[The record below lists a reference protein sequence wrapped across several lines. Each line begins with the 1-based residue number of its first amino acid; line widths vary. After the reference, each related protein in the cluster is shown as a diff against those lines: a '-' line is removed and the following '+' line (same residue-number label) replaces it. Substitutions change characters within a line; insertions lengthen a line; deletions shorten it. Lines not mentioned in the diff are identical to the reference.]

1 MNNRSGGG
9 DASEIVRRGTFDGTV
24 ARSAYVIPHLKQAP
38 ETPKLRAMPEETNSI
53 LELRGVTKWYESAP
67 ERRILDGLDLVVG
80 AGERFAI
87 VGPSGCGKSTLLN
100 LLGTLDAP
108 SEGSVIVDG
117 IDTAG
122 LSEDAVARIRSE
134 KIGFI
139 FQMHHLLPQCTALE
153 NALVPTLAL
162 AKRPNPTEAADRAKR
177 LFDRVGLGDKLDRLP
192 SQLSGG
198 ERQRVA
204 IVRSLINSP
213 RLLLADEP
221 TGALDEDNAKR
232 LMELLA
238 ELNES
243 ERLALIVVT
252 HDRALAA
259 TLGSVRVL
267 HRGKL
272 ETAS

>member
-1 MNNRSGGG
+1 MPAPILQLDR
-9 DASEIVRRGTFDGTV
+9 V
-24 ARSAYVIPHLKQAP
+24 A
-38 ETPKLRAMPEETNSI
+38 
-53 LELRGVTKWYESAP
+53 KWYEGAP
-67 ERRILDGLDLVVG
+67 GHRVLDGLDL
-80 AGERFAI
+80 AIAPGERFAI

-108 SEGSVIVDG
+108 SEGRVVVDG

-122 LSEDAVARIRSE
+122 LGEDALARIRSE

-162 AKRPNPTEAADRAKR
+162 ARRPDPAAAADRAR
-177 LFDRVGLGDKLDRLP
+177 DLFERVGLGDKLDRLP

-204 IVRSLINSP
+204 VVRALANSP

-221 TGALDEDNAKR
+221 TGALDEENAAR

-238 ELNES
+238 ELNEA
-243 ERLALIVVT
+243 EGLALVVVT

-259 TLGSVRVL
+259 TLGSVRSL

-272 ETAS
+272 ETAP

>member
-1 MNNRSGGG
+1 M
-9 DASEIVRRGTFDGTV
+9 DD
-24 ARSAYVIPHLKQAP
+24 P
-38 ETPKLRAMPEETNSI
+38 PKPI
-53 LELRGVTKWYESAP
+53 LELRGVAKWYDSAP
-67 ERRILDGLDLVVG
+67 DRRVLDGLDLAVA

-108 SEGSVIVDG
+108 SEGSVVVDG
-117 IDTAG
+117 VDTRG
-122 LSEDAVARIRSE
+122 LGEDEVARIRSE

-162 AKRPNPTEAADRAKR
+162 PKRPDPTEAAARAAD
-177 LFDRVGLGDKLDRLP
+177 LFQRVGLGDKLDRLP

-204 IVRSLINSP
+204 VVRALVNSP
-213 RLLLADEP
+213 QLLLADEP
-221 TGALDEDNAKR
+221 TGALDEDNAGR

-243 ERLALIVVT
+243 EGLALVVVT
-252 HDRALAA
+252 HDRSLAK
-259 TLGSVRVL
+259 TLGSVRL
-267 HRGKL
+267 LSRGRF
-272 ETAS
+272 EEEP

>member
-1 MNNRSGGG
+1 MS
-9 DASEIVRRGTFDGTV
+9 D
-24 ARSAYVIPHLKQAP
+24 L
-38 ETPKLRAMPEETNSI
+38 PKPI
-53 LELRGVTKWYESAP
+53 LELCDVAKWYGSGSD
-67 ERRILDGLDLVVG
+67 RRILDGLNLAVEP
-80 AGERFAI
+80 GERFAI

-108 SEGSVIVDG
+108 SEGRVVVDG
-117 IDTAG
+117 VDTAG
-122 LSEDAVARIRSE
+122 LDETAVARIRAE

-139 FQMHHLLPQCTALE
+139 FQLHHLLPQCTALE

-162 AKRPNPTEAADRAKR
+162 TNRPDPAAAADRARR

-204 IVRSLINSP
+204 VVRALINSP

-232 LMELLA
+232 LMELLV
-238 ELNES
+238 ELNQS
-243 ERLALIVVT
+243 EELALVVVT
-252 HDRALAA
+252 HDRSLAA
-259 TLGSVRVL
+259 TLGSIRTL
-267 HRGKL
+267 SHGRIAL
-272 ETAS
+272 DP

>member
-1 MNNRSGGG
+1 MS
-9 DASEIVRRGTFDGTV
+9 D
-24 ARSAYVIPHLKQAP
+24 P
-38 ETPKLRAMPEETNSI
+38 I
-53 LELRGVTKWYESAP
+53 LELEQVSKWYGSAP
-67 ERRILDGLDLVVG
+67 DRKILDGLDLSVS

-108 SEGSVIVDG
+108 SSGRVIVDG
-117 IDTAG
+117 VETSG
-122 LSEDAVARIRSE
+122 LGEDAVARIRSE

-162 AKRPNPTEAADRAKR
+162 ARRPSPAEAAARAKG
-177 LFDRVGLGDKLDRLP
+177 LFERVGLGDKLDSLP

-204 IVRSLINSP
+204 VVRALINSP

-221 TGALDEDNAKR
+221 TGALDEDNAGR

-243 ERLALIVVT
+243 EGLALVVVT
-252 HDRALAA
+252 HDRALAS
-259 TLGSVRVL
+259 TLGSVRRL

-272 ETAS
+272 EAAS

>member
-1 MNNRSGGG
+1 MRLGQGGAAG
-9 DASEIVRRGTFDGTV
+9 AIPRQKKVVSWAKASYRPDMSEPILRLEGVSKWYPGASERRV
-24 ARSAYVIPHLKQAP
+24 
-38 ETPKLRAMPEETNSI
+38 
-53 LELRGVTKWYESAP
+53 
-67 ERRILDGLDLVVG
+67 LDQLDLSVE

-100 LLGTLDAP
+100 LLGTLDQP
-108 SEGSVIVDG
+108 SEGRVIVDG

-122 LSEDAVARIRSE
+122 LDEEALARIRSE

-153 NALVPTLAL
+153 NVLVPTLAL
-162 AKRPNPTEAADRAKR
+162 AHRPAPAAATERAR
-177 LFDRVGLGDKLDRLP
+177 QLFDRVGLADKLERLP

-204 IVRSLINSP
+204 VVRALINSP

-221 TGALDEDNAKR
+221 TGALDEDNARR
-232 LMELLA
+232 LMQLLV

-243 ERLALIVVT
+243 EGLALIVVT
-252 HDRALAA
+252 HDRALAG

-267 HRGKL
+267 QRGQL
-272 ETAS
+272 REQD

>member
-1 MNNRSGGG
+1 MS
-9 DASEIVRRGTFDGTV
+9 S
-24 ARSAYVIPHLKQAP
+24 
-38 ETPKLRAMPEETNSI
+38 SI
-53 LELRGVTKWYESAP
+53 LQLEHVSKWYESAP
-67 ERRILDGLDLVVG
+67 ERRILDGLDLVVS

-108 SEGSVIVDG
+108 SEGRVIVDG

-122 LSEDAVARIRSE
+122 LNEDAVARIRSE

-162 AKRPNPTEAADRAKR
+162 ATRPNPTEAADRAKR

-243 ERLALIVVT
+243 EGLALIVVT

-272 ETAS
+272 EMQA

>member
-1 MNNRSGGG
+1 MS
-9 DASEIVRRGTFDGTV
+9 S
-24 ARSAYVIPHLKQAP
+24 
-38 ETPKLRAMPEETNSI
+38 SI
-53 LELRGVTKWYESAP
+53 LQLENVTKWYESAP

-108 SEGSVIVDG
+108 SEGRVIVDG

-122 LSEDAVARIRSE
+122 LNEDAVARIRSE

-139 FQMHHLLPQCTALE
+139 FQMHHLLPQCTSLE

-162 AKRPNPTEAADRAKR
+162 PKRPDPAAAAARAKR

-221 TGALDEDNAKR
+221 TGALDEDNAMR

-238 ELNES
+238 ELNET
-243 ERLALIVVT
+243 EGLALIVVT
-252 HDRALAA
+252 HDRALAT
-259 TLGSVRVL
+259 TLGSVRTL

-272 ETAS
+272 ETQA

>member
-1 MNNRSGGG
+1 
-9 DASEIVRRGTFDGTV
+9 
-24 ARSAYVIPHLKQAP
+24 
-38 ETPKLRAMPEETNSI
+38 MPEETNSI

-67 ERRILDGLDLVVG
+67 ERRILDGLDLVVS

-108 SEGSVIVDG
+108 SEGRVIVDG

-122 LSEDAVARIRSE
+122 LGEDAVARIRSE

-162 AKRPNPTEAADRAKR
+162 ATRPNPTEAADRAKR

-243 ERLALIVVT
+243 EGLVLIVVT

-267 HRGKL
+267 YRGRL
-272 ETAS
+272 EMQA

>member
-1 MNNRSGGG
+1 MS
-9 DASEIVRRGTFDGTV
+9 S
-24 ARSAYVIPHLKQAP
+24 
-38 ETPKLRAMPEETNSI
+38 SI
-53 LELRGVTKWYESAP
+53 LQLENVTKWYESAP

-108 SEGSVIVDG
+108 SEGRVIVDG

-122 LSEDAVARIRSE
+122 LNEDAVARIRSE

-162 AKRPNPTEAADRAKR
+162 PKRPDPAEAAARAER

-238 ELNES
+238 ELNET
-243 ERLALIVVT
+243 EGLALIVVT
-252 HDRALAA
+252 HDRALAT
-259 TLGSVRVL
+259 TLGSVRTL

-272 ETAS
+272 ETQA

>member
-1 MNNRSGGG
+1 M
-9 DASEIVRRGTFDGTV
+9 SEAI
-24 ARSAYVIPHLKQAP
+24 
-38 ETPKLRAMPEETNSI
+38 LR
-53 LELRGVTKWYESAP
+53 LEGVSKWYGAAP
-67 ERRILDGLDLVVG
+67 DRRVLDGLDLVVRE
-80 AGERFAI
+80 GERFAI

-108 SEGSVIVDG
+108 SEGKVVVDG

-122 LSEDAVARIRSE
+122 LGEEAVARIRSE

-162 AKRPNPTEAADRAKR
+162 AQRPDPVAAADRAKR
-177 LFDRVGLGDKLDRLP
+177 LLDRVGLGDKLDRLP

-204 IVRSLINSP
+204 VVRALINSP

-238 ELNES
+238 ELNDS
-243 ERLALIVVT
+243 EGLALIVVT

-259 TLGSVRVL
+259 SLGTIKGLS
-267 HRGKL
+267 RGKL
-272 ETAS
+272 EAQG

>member
-1 MNNRSGGG
+1 MS
-9 DASEIVRRGTFDGTV
+9 S
-24 ARSAYVIPHLKQAP
+24 
-38 ETPKLRAMPEETNSI
+38 SI
-53 LELRGVTKWYESAP
+53 LQLEHVTKWYESAP
-67 ERRILDGLDLVVG
+67 ERRILDGLDLVVS

-108 SEGSVIVDG
+108 SEGQVIVDG

-122 LSEDAVARIRSE
+122 LGEDAVAKIRSE

-162 AKRPNPTEAADRAKR
+162 ATRPDPATAAQRAKG
-177 LFDRVGLGDKLDRLP
+177 LFERVGLGDKLDRLP

-238 ELNES
+238 ELNDS
-243 ERLALIVVT
+243 EGLALIVVT

-272 ETAS
+272 ETAP